1 MPSDNFAKA
10 KSTIHAA
17 NINKRGS
24 VKPTLMKKEAKIDV
38 KPAVMGLMLFVVA
51 GSAIFSV
58 LATSMG
64 IKA

>member
-1 MPSDNFAKA
+1 MPSDNFARA

-17 NINKRGS
+17 NINKRGA
-24 VKPTLMKKEAKIDV
+24 VKPSLMKKEDKIDV
-38 KPAVMGLMLFVVA
+38 KPALLGFMVFVVA
-51 GSAIFSV
+51 GSAIFTV

>member
-1 MPSDNFAKA
+1 MPSDNFAKV

-17 NINKRGS
+17 NIHKRGN
-24 VKPTLMKKEAKIDV
+24 VKPSLMKKEDKIDV

-58 LATSMG
+58 LAHSMG
-64 IKA
+64 MKA